1 MQVKKFRLLTSGK
14 HVNRTKWKVCW
25 IRIFLEF
32 SHNTKNTKLEIDSD
46 MDNIVSKF
54 EADWGLSL
62 EEVYGIAKKFFKGL
76 L

>member
-1 MQVKKFRLLTSGK
+1 MESLLDP
-14 HVNRTKWKVCW
+14 N
-25 IRIFLEF
+25 FLEF